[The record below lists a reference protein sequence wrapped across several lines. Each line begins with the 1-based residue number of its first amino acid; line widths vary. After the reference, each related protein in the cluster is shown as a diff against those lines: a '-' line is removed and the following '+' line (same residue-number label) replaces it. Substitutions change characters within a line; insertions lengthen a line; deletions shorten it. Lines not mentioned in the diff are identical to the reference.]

1 MVNDISGFNSKQYQ
15 GIDKV
20 VHGESGVM
28 AGLKRYSAVFII
40 PSNKN
45 SSSLNKFTQIRS
57 FHNETNFLPQ
67 DIRLISDILYV
78 LDTNKGI
85 YIYNI
90 YNNGSYR

>member
-20 VHGESGVM
+20 VHGDSGVM

-45 SSSLNKFTQIRS
+45 SSSLNKFT
-57 FHNETNFLPQ
+57 
-67 DIRLISDILYV
+67 
-78 LDTNKGI
+78 
-85 YIYNI
+85 
-90 YNNGSYR
+90 